1 MKLALEKIINNYI
14 NGNLTD
20 AKNGAK
26 RTNIRAL
33 KDYMQEYYGY
43 SVNKATMIALYLK
56 GEATFKD
63 ACNAE

>member
-1 MKLALEKIINNYI
+1 MKPALEKIINNYI

-33 KDYMQEYYGY
+33 RDYMIEHYGY
-43 SVNKATMIALYLK
+43 SNNKARLIALYLK
-56 GEATFKD
+56 GEATFQEACD
-63 ACNAE
+63 AE